1 MRKYFDFIK
10 AEISNFDTNS
20 FVRLLKI
27 FSTIALLIIFYAS
40 IFSGFQIVDEF
51 EHLHASWLVSIGQI
65 PYVDFFEHH
74 NPLLWYISAPI
85 VSLFYNNAIIFY
97 VMRFVSFIASL
108 LTLLYVYKIT
118 LFWGKK
124 EYGWLAI
131 ALILG
136 NIITLYNF
144 YQFRPDNFMNL
155 CFIVGIYYLFSYM
168 KNKKLLDL
176 IYSFLGFT
184 FSFLF
189 LQKIALLLIVVE
201 AILLWLIIKKTLS
214 IKSVIIAAIPSIMVI
229 FSFLLFMYNKGNL
242 LDYYTLNFEF
252 NKAMVYYFERGNFW
266 LKSITISIYGLAL
279 FASVY
284 YFKNENSYFKIIAL
298 LYISEFLMRG
308 FYFSPH
314 PNYYTLLTILSS
326 LVLSISA
333 VNILKKYKICYTI
346 LLLALFI
353 NLGNLFNRLEY
364 SISRYNSYKHFTMS
378 DYIHKNSDN
387 EDYSMNG
394 YDMNYNIYR
403 KDVSYY
409 WFGLDMLL
417 PIIEQE
423 YGLKNHID
431 VNALILNYRPK
442 FVYTKD
448 YVDLFAYRAYGE
460 TKYTQKYI
468 PEIITSLYQST
479 PFDNLVMLK

>member
-10 AEISNFDTNS
+10 AELSDFDANS
-20 FVRLLKI
+20 FIRLLKI

-51 EHLHASWLVSIGQI
+51 EHLHASWLVSIGNI
-65 PYVDFFEHH
+65 PYLDFFEHH

-97 VMRFVSFIASL
+97 IMRFVSFIISL

-124 EYGWLAI
+124 ECGWLAI

-155 CFIVGIYYLFSYM
+155 CFIIGIYYLFSYI
-168 KNKKLLDL
+168 KNKQLSDL

-214 IKSVIIAAIPSIMVI
+214 IKSVIIAAVPSIIVI
-229 FSFLLFMYNKGNL
+229 FSFLLFMYHKGNL

-252 NKAMVYYFERGNFW
+252 NKAMVYYFERGDFW
-266 LKSITISIYGLAL
+266 LKSILISIYGLAL
-279 FASVY
+279 FASI
-284 YFKNENSYFKIIAL
+284 YFFKRENIYFKIIAI

-314 PNYYTLLTILSS
+314 PNYYTLLIILSS
-326 LVLSISA
+326 LVLSICSI
-333 VNILKKYKICYTI
+333 NILNKYKIFSTI

-364 SISRYNSYKHFTMS
+364 SISRHNSYKHFIMS
-378 DYIHKNSDN
+378 DYIHKNSNND
-387 EDYSMNG
+387 DYLMNG

-423 YGLKNHID
+423 YGLKKHID
-431 VNALILNYRPK
+431 VNALILKYRPK

-460 TKYTQKYI
+460 TKFTQKHI
-468 PEIITSLYQST
+468 PEIIASLYKST
-479 PFDNLVMLK
+479 PFDNLVTLK